1 MSLVHDGYGL
11 PDVPAWRVLA
21 RWPRTLPAGA
31 TIPRLEARARG
42 VVGSPD
48 AYAAVC
54 GLPPAVDGT
63 PRVLPPCWPQ
73 VLAAPLH
80 TALLADSRFPLPA
93 LGLVHVRQHITCLQP
108 IPADAALDLH
118 AWVEGHRVV
127 RAGGEFDLVT
137 HARLGGEVVWSG
149 VTTLLSRSIPGDR
162 ALARRSGR
170 AATDEPSTNEAPPV
184 TVDVPAD
191 IGERYAH
198 VSGDVNP
205 IHRYALAARLAGFR
219 APIAHGMWT
228 LARAL
233 ATAELPS
240 ACTITTEFRAP
251 VTLPATLTVLR
262 RALPALPS
270 GPHAQVEV
278 RDATGRTCVEI
289 VITAEAPSCRR

>member
-1 MSLVHDGYGL
+1 MSLVHDGDAL
-11 PDVPAWRVLA
+11 PDVPAWRALA
-21 RWPRTLPAGA
+21 RWPRTLPAEA

-42 VVGSPD
+42 VVRSPD

-54 GLPPAVDGT
+54 GLPPAVGGT

-80 TALLADSRFPLPA
+80 TALLADARFPLPA
-93 LGLVHVRQHITCLQP
+93 LGLVHVRQHITCRQP

-149 VTTLLSRSIPGDR
+149 VTTLLSRYIGGDR
-162 ALARRSGR
+162 ALPRVGART
-170 AATDEPSTNEAPPV
+170 ATVESPP
-184 TVDVPAD
+184 TDALTALDVPAD
-191 IGERYAH
+191 IGARYAQ

-233 ATAELPS
+233 ATVELPA

-251 VTLPATLTVLR
+251 VTLPATLTLLR
-262 RALPALPS
+262 SALPALPS
-270 GPHAQVEV
+270 APHAQVEL
-278 RDATGRTCVEI
+278 RDSAGRTCVL
-289 VITAEAPSCRR
+289 VAITAEASTCQP